1 MSQILIAAFD
11 SYEQADQAKQA
22 LISEGIA
29 SDAIQLSAS
38 SNPETVDSETLDI
51 AAGKQHS
58 QSMGDAVS
66 EFIQSVFSD
75 DADVGHYPEAMRRGS
90 TLITVSLDDSAQVA
104 AAEATLTRHGA
115 IDVNERSSQWGEDD
129 RPLTAS
135 TEALTTGYPDATS
148 TSSGVTDADKS
159 TAEELAAGDNAIP
172 GRAANRHAPG
182 RDHTAGRVHIV
193 PR

>member
-11 SYEQADQAKQA
+11 RYEQADQAKQA

-38 SNPETVDSETLDI
+38 SNPETVDSAPMDI

-58 QSMGDAVS
+58 QSVGDAVS
-66 EFIQSVFSD
+66 AFFQSVFSS
-75 DADVGHYPEAMRRGS
+75 DADAGHYPEAMRRGS
-90 TLITVSLDDSAQVA
+90 TLITVSLDDSARVA
-104 AAEATLTRHGA
+104 AVEATLTRHGA

-193 PR
+193 TR

>member
-11 SYEQADQAKQA
+11 RYEQADQAKQA

-75 DADVGHYPEAMRRGS
+75 DADAGHYPEAMRRGS
-90 TLITVSLDDSAQVA
+90 TLVTVTLEDSAQVPA
-104 AAEATLTRHGA
+104 VE
-115 IDVNERSSQWGEDD
+115 
-129 RPLTAS
+129 
-135 TEALTTGYPDATS
+135 
-148 TSSGVTDADKS
+148 
-159 TAEELAAGDNAIP
+159 
-172 GRAANRHAPG
+172 
-182 RDHTAGRVHIV
+182 
-193 PR
+193 